1 VLQAGFYESATSCAP
16 PFPDG
21 KNCFFKDGWGQL
33 ADSQDSYLIGV
44 AALASCS
51 LLVAKRKFV
60 FLWAFF
66 VYTLV

>member
-1 VLQAGFYESATSCAP
+1 MERIVFLKTAG
-16 PFPDG
+16 
-21 KNCFFKDGWGQL
+21 
-33 ADSQDSYLIGV
+33 DSWRTAKTAYLIGV